1 MYVTMASNDEKWIL
15 NEGTQVLSLERNAD
29 GSYLVR
35 LDKNP
40 LESATGKSIR
50 FRHGTYGTSLS
61 ARNKLKNPLNNDF
74 KGHNHDSFEIMQKT
88 GSIPTQVGTFLSNY
102 TASNANGSSLQADTI
117 NNALN
122 IAVDTAQPSLTVT
135 FIIKAY

>member
-1 MYVTMASNDEKWIL
+1 
-15 NEGTQVLSLERNAD
+15 
-29 GSYLVR
+29 
-35 LDKNP
+35 
-40 LESATGKSIR
+40 TGKSVR

-61 ARNKLKNPLNNDF
+61 GRNKLKNPLNEDL
-74 KGHNHDSFEIMQKT
+74 KGHNHDSFEIMQKS